1 MVVSVKK
8 QYLKTKPVCKV
19 TFQIPRQQGN
29 SAQAAQ
35 VLGDFN
41 NWSMKAT
48 PMKRLKSGAF
58 TLTLDLEKDRQYQ
71 FRYLLDGTHWQN
83 EPEADGTAPTP
94 FADSV
99 NSVVNL

>member
-19 TFQIPRQQGN
+19 TFQIPRQQSN
-29 SAQAAQ
+29 SARTAQ

-41 NWSMKAT
+41 NWSMKAA
-48 PMKRLKSGAF
+48 PMNRLKSGAF
-58 TLTLDLEKDRQYQ
+58 SLTLDLEKGRQYQ
-71 FRYLLDGTHWQN
+71 FRYLLDGKHWQN
-83 EPEADGTAPTP
+83 EAEADGTAPTP